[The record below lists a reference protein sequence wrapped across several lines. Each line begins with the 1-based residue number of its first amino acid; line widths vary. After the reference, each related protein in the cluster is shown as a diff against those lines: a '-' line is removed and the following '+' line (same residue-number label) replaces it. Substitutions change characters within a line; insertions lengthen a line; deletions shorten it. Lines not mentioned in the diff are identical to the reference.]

1 MALFSLFFA
10 CFAGTFGS
18 ILQLLTAADTTRG
31 GFEYPA
37 VNAAI
42 ERFAKR
48 LKIDRELGEDQERT
62 QRIEY

>member
-1 MALFSLFFA
+1 MVLFSRFFA

-37 VNAAI
+37 FNVANS
-42 ERFAKR
+42 
-48 LKIDRELGEDQERT
+48 
-62 QRIEY
+62 

>member
-18 ILQLLTAADTTRG
+18 ILQPLTAADTTCQQFRISG
-31 GFEYPA
+31 R
-37 VNAAI
+37 
-42 ERFAKR
+42 ERCVREIR
-48 LKIDRELGEDQERT
+48 LKIDRELGEDQEGS